1 MWGIPSIPYG
11 EEKFNMWGPV
21 TSTLNWCEEDY
32 VITSYC
38 AEFINTFTNLIF
50 LYVSLRGVWNCY
62 KEQHDKVFLVAWL
75 SFMVVGV
82 GSFLFHATLWYSMQL
97 VDELS
102 MINTTLVMWFA
113 TFAHKKSTVFSW
125 IFATLLVS
133 ILGVVASVYHYL
145 GDPVFH
151 QNVYTLLT
159 VIVLVR
165 SWYLL
170 YTQVRTAAPEDYR
183 NMQALI
189 FMGLACLA
197 AAFTLW
203 NIDTVFCG
211 ELIGWRRWLGLPWG
225 FFLEGHGHWHL
236 LSGLGGYYY
245 ITYGLY
251 LRYCLEKRQS
261 EYELVWP
268 STFTSLPYVRKRRT
282 PQVTNGNGAGATKKD
297 L

>member
-1 MWGIPSIPYG
+1 
-11 EEKFNMWGPV
+11 
-21 TSTLNWCEEDY
+21 
-32 VITSYC
+32 
-38 AEFINTFTNLIF
+38 
-50 LYVSLRGVWNCY
+50 
-62 KEQHDKVFLVAWL
+62 
-75 SFMVVGV
+75 
-82 GSFLFHATLWYSMQL
+82 MQL

-113 TFAHKKSTVFSW
+113 TFAHKKSTAFSW

-170 YTQVRTAAPEDYR
+170 YTQIRTAAPEDYK

-189 FMGLACLA
+189 FMGLACLG

-245 ITYGLY
+245 ITYGEFIFLIFPWREIQLVGYSKANVFSVETGLY

-261 EYELVWP
+261 EYELVWS

-282 PQVTNGNGAGATKKD
+282 PQVTNGNGAAKKD